1 MAGTQRAKIAAEISA
16 IQSEYYGKGPLR
28 SKTYWQDDLVCVV
41 LEETFT
47 QAEKT
52 LIRQGEIEPIRD
64 IRRRFQ
70 QVVADQFISVIE
82 QATGRKVRVFVSE
95 TDVESDVSVEIF
107 LLETEDSRTDM
118 RSFEP

>member
-28 SKTYWQDDLVCVV
+28 SKTYWQDDLICVV

-52 LIRQGEIEPIRD
+52 LIRQGEIDHCNGRD
-64 IRRRFQ
+64 HDGETFQ
-70 QVVADQFISVIE
+70 ADAWREYRTRTGYPRGVAFDHW
-82 QATGRKVRVFVSE
+82 
-95 TDVESDVSVEIF
+95 
-107 LLETEDSRTDM
+107 
-118 RSFEP
+118 